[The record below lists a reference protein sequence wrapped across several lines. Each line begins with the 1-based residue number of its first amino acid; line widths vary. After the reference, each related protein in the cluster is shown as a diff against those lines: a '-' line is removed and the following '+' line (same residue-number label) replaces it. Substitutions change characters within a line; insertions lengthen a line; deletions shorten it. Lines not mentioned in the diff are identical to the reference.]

1 MSVNDAL
8 KAFALGVKAVAQTL
22 LDSIEETTD
31 KNEDAA
37 IATTTASTTIF
48 TPPPRMIMNKKVPS
62 SFEAYDHDDDH
73 NGNGNDDDNGNGNGN
88 DNADGNDNGNGK
100 GNDNDEPESDDQDP
114 GAIFY
119 SLTTDAQR
127 FDATPKT
134 SKTGSKTKPRRF
146 LPEACND
153 AICVWRMCEV
163 PDQKIKDIFL
173 LHGNKIK
180 TKNKTKNETVGSQQQ
195 QNANKTTN

>member
-37 IATTTASTTIF
+37 IATTTASTTII
-48 TPPPRMIMNKKVPS
+48 TPPPRMIMNKTAPS
-62 SFEAYDHDDDH
+62 SFVAKAAATYDDSEAYDDDDDNP
-73 NGNGNDDDNGNGNGN
+73 NGNGDDNEEQEQAQQPVN
-88 DNADGNDNGNGK
+88 
-100 GNDNDEPESDDQDP
+100 EDQ

-127 FDATPKT
+127 LDSTPKA
-134 SKTGSKTKPRRF
+134 SRPGQKLRRF
-146 LPEACND
+146 LPDACND
-153 AICVWRMCEV
+153 AICVWRMCQV
-163 PDQKIKDIFL
+163 PGQTIKDVFQ

-180 TKNKTKNETVGSQQQ
+180 TKNKSKNETVSPCRT
-195 QNANKTTN
+195 A